1 MNGSHAAMRA
11 ARQGTNYHLVETL
24 RRLANIVRPGTV
36 TEVDLQA
43 ARVRVRYAGD
53 EADPVLT
60 GWLPWIVSRAG
71 ADAAEWWPPGV
82 GEQAVLLA
90 PNGDLA
96 QAFALPAVYSN
107 ESGAPSTEQD
117 LHLTR
122 YADGAEIAYDAAA
135 HHLSATLPEGAT
147 AAIEAPGGIAVT
159 GNVAVDG
166 TITATGNIESEA
178 DIEADGNVQ
187 DSAGTMTEMRDTYN
201 THTHASNGAAA
212 PSQQMN

>member
-1 MNGSHAAMRA
+1 MAEGLRAMAAAPKNA
-11 ARQGTNYHLVETL
+11 AYRLVEL
-24 RRLANIVRPGTV
+24 ARRLSNVVRPGTV
-36 TEVDLQA
+36 AEVDLDA
-43 ARVRVRYAGD
+43 ARVRVRYAGTPD
-53 EADPVLT
+53 DPVLT
-60 GWLPWIVSRAG
+60 DWLPWIALRAG

-107 ESGAPSTEQD
+107 ESGAPSVEQD